1 MVHSVWTNVGMAIC
15 SILLKA
21 TVMMGILKMET
32 DALQSAELKI
42 FIGVRMEAT
51 SLPRNATI

>member
-1 MVHSVWTNVGMAIC
+1 
-15 SILLKA
+15 
-21 TVMMGILKMET
+21 MMGILKMET